1 MYKKLMFLISFV
13 LVLVFAS
20 SLTQAA
26 VQIWREAESADPLT
40 APMVKST
47 DDPNASAGAY
57 IGVTLGN
64 NSTAASP
71 APNGTA
77 SYIFDVPAAGTYQV
91 IVRLRCATDT
101 VDDDSSYARID
112 GATLNTTT
120 GLVGGWIKWNNI
132 SARVNGTSW
141 QWVKVFNNGD
151 SDKDVE
157 FTLAAGQYVL
167 EIAYREDGM
176 YFDGILITDDLALDI
191 STLPAALPGCVE
203 ANKLVNGGFE
213 DGFGAPWVLDNATP
227 ATEIVDDAQS
237 GANALKIT
245 VAAKG
250 SSDYIPAL
258 AQPGFGF
265 EAGKKYTFSVFM
277 KGQVDGMKVQLK
289 PQQRGGSY
297 TGYGQ
302 KTVTLTTEW
311 AEYSTTTPV
320 FSSAIATA
328 DVSIWLGMQAGTIYI
343 DHVRFYEGDY
353 VAPCPPVVP
362 PVVLKATKPNP
373 PSGTTG
379 LTRFNM
385 LSWKPGNSADSHNVY
400 LGTNQQAVTDAN
412 VGNPMG
418 VLVSQQQVNAF
429 YDAAGDY
436 GKTYYWRIDEVDEA
450 DMTITKGSVWNFSTK
465 PIGLTVPKANIIVT
479 ASSSKANQGP
489 EKTIDGSGITG
500 DLHENTGT
508 NMWLSD
514 VTTDPNKAWIRY
526 DFNQVYKMPIML
538 IWNYNQTGI
547 FANYA
552 IKGCVIEYSA
562 DAGTT
567 WTALDV
573 NELPKGNG
581 ASLSPLVVDLG
592 GVADGLAINSIRIT
606 ANNNFSTSFKNYGL
620 SEVRFY
626 YVPVR
631 PTNPSPADDATGIVV
646 GPKLTWTPG
655 EGVVEHKVYF
665 GTNEQDVNDGTAA
678 SYVVA
683 TPSFTPPVL
692 TLGVTYFW
700 RVEEVNMASLPTEW
714 SGNTWSFSTSA
725 YTVVDDFESYAT
737 AISNWSNGSSTNGAT
752 ISLDTALANNG
763 SKSLNFLFNN
773 INLTNNLY
781 YSQTSVTPSQLTSG
795 SDWTKGGAKWLVFWV
810 YGDIANPKTEK
821 LYVVINNAYYWNQQD
836 LIPDSEIV
844 SPSWTQVQV
853 PLIANQVTLNN
864 VTSLKI
870 GFTRDDATAGAGKV
884 HIDDVRLYKDLPV
897 PIVPVNPGDANMVA
911 RYRMENNVNDSSSNH
926 INGTIIGNPQF
937 VSNEYTGYGKALA
950 FDANQDCVDLG
961 NNDAFNFKG
970 SFSISFWANIQAWTT
985 SWGNVM
991 IGNRGESNLGWQIR
1005 QGTSNYLSFTTRGVS
1020 NDDMFSNLIPP
1031 QNKWVHITCVYDSV
1045 AFTKAIYFDGKLI
1058 RKIALTGTTRVV
1070 AATTHNT
1077 YLGARANSGNT
1088 GQESLFKGKL
1098 DEVRIY
1104 NKVLSDAEI
1113 KYLSDPTP

>member
-1 MYKKLMFLISFV
+1 MYKKLMFLFAFLFV
-13 LVLVFAS
+13 LVAAS

-26 VQIWREAESADPLT
+26 NEIWFEAENADPLT
-40 APMVKST
+40 APMMT
-47 DDPNASAGAY
+47 YDDDPNASGGEY
-57 IGVTLGN
+57 IGAALGN
-64 NSTAASP
+64 NSTSASP

-77 SYIFDVPAAGTYQV
+77 SYVFDVPAAGTYKV
-91 IVRLRCATDT
+91 VARIKLLTDT

-112 GATLNTTT
+112 GATYSS
-120 GLVGGWIKWNNI
+120 GSGWIKWNNNTVK
-132 SARVNGTSW
+132 AGTKW
-141 QWVKVFNNGD
+141 GWVTIFNND
-151 SDKDVE
+151 ASDAEVN
-157 FTLAAGQYVL
+157 FTMDAGQYVL
-167 EIAYREDGM
+167 EVAYREDGM
-176 YFDGILITDDLALDI
+176 YFDAFLITDDLALDV
-191 STLPAALPGCVE
+191 STLPAEIPGGPSCVE
-203 ANKLVNGGFE
+203 ANILVNGSFE
-213 DGFGAPWVLDNATP
+213 DGFAAPWVLDNATP
-227 ATEIVDDAQS
+227 ATEIVDDAQH
-237 GANALKIT
+237 GEKALKVT

-277 KGQVDGMKVQLK
+277 KGEVEGMKVQLK

-302 KTVTLTTEW
+302 TTVTLTTEW

-320 FSSAIATA
+320 FSSAVATA

-353 VAPCPPVVP
+353 VAPCPPEGPAKAVV
-362 PVVLKATKPNP
+362 KATKPVPAND
-373 PSGTTG
+373 TKD

-385 LSWKPGNSADSHNVY
+385 LSWKPGDYADSHNVY
-400 LGTNQQAVTDAN
+400 LGTNKQTVTDAT
-412 VGNPMG
+412 VEDPMG
-418 VLVSQQQVNAF
+418 VLVSQQQVDAF
-429 YDAAGDY
+429 YDTAGDY
-436 GKTYYWRIDEVDEA
+436 GTTYYWRIDEVNEA
-450 DMTITKGSVWNFSTK
+450 DMTIYKGNVWSFSTK
-465 PIGLTVPKANIIVT
+465 AIGLILPKANITVT

-489 EKTIDGSGITG
+489 EKTIDGSGLTG
-500 DLHENTGT
+500 DMHDNTGT

-514 VTTDPNKAWIRY
+514 STTEPNKAWIQY
-526 DFNQVYKMPIML
+526 NFDQVYKMPRML
-538 IWNYNQTGI
+538 IWNYNQTGV

-552 IKGCVIEYSA
+552 IKSCVIQYSA

-581 ASLSPLVVDLG
+581 SSLSPLVVDLG
-592 GVADGLAINSIRIT
+592 GVANGLAINALRIT
-606 ANNNFSTSFKNYGL
+606 ANTGYGTFKNYGL
-620 SEVRFY
+620 GEVRFY

-631 PTNPSPADDATGIVV
+631 PTTPSPADKATGIAVS
-646 GPKLTWTPG
+646 PTLTWTPG

-665 GTNEQDVNDGTAA
+665 GTNEQDVNNGTAA
-678 SYVVA
+678 SYIVA
-683 TPSFTPPVL
+683 TPSFSPSGL
-692 TLGVTYFW
+692 TLGGTYFW
-700 RVEEVNMASLPTEW
+700 RVEEVNMASLPTAW
-714 SGNTWSFSTSA
+714 SGKTWSFTTSA
-725 YTVVDDFESYAT
+725 YTVVDDFESYT
-737 AISNWSNGSSTNGAT
+737 TSISKWSGGSSTNGAT

-763 SKSLNFLFNN
+763 TKSMTLMYDN
-773 INLTNNLY
+773 INLTRDVY
-781 YSQTSVTPSQLTSG
+781 YSETGATPSQLTSG
-795 SDWTKGGAKWLVFWV
+795 NNWTKGGPKWLVFWV

-821 LYVVINNAYYWNQQD
+821 LYVKLNDAYYWYQKE

-853 PLIANQVTLNN
+853 PLIANEVKLTD

-870 GFTRDDATAGAGKV
+870 GFTRDDTKAGAGKV
-884 HIDDVRLYKDLPV
+884 HIDDIRLYKDLPV

-911 RYRMENNVNDSSSNH
+911 RYKMENNVNDSSVNA

-937 VSNEYTGYGKALA
+937 VSHEYTAYGKALA

-961 NNDAFNFKG
+961 NKDAFNFKG
-970 SFSISFWANIQAWTT
+970 SFSVSFWANIQAWTST
-985 SWGNVM
+985 WGSVM
-991 IGNRGESNLGWQIR
+991 IGNRGENNVGWQIR
-1005 QGTSNYLSFTTRGVS
+1005 QGTSNYLAFTTRGVS
-1020 NDDMFSNLIPP
+1020 NDDMFSNLVPP
-1031 QNKWVHITCVYDSV
+1031 QNRWVHITCVYDSV

-1058 RKIALTGTTRVV
+1058 RTVALTGTTKVV

-1098 DEVRIY
+1098 DEVRVY
-1104 NKVLSDAEI
+1104 NKALSDAEI